1 MLEREL
7 VQDVNNGA
15 GLDDIYDVLLLVR
28 RLVNASPVEA
38 GTEASAS

>member
-15 GLDDIYDVLLLVR
+15 GQEDICDVLLLVR
-28 RLVNASPVEA
+28 RLVNASPDEA